1 MTPVSLTTASQ
12 ITTEQLQSVLACA
25 LQRGSVSCVC
35 CESHVAL
42 GIFMP
47 AFSKWQNKTSSL
59 KNTNGHCSHTRT
71 HTQTHF
77 DSLFSGLG
85 TKRFCKEVFFDECW
99 ILAASE
105 KPVKVL
111 LLSLISC

>member
-59 KNTNGHCSHTRT
+59 KNTNGHRSHTRT

-77 DSLFSGLG
+77 DSLFSRLG
-85 TKRFCKEVFFDECW
+85 TKRF
-99 ILAASE
+99 
-105 KPVKVL
+105 
-111 LLSLISC
+111 